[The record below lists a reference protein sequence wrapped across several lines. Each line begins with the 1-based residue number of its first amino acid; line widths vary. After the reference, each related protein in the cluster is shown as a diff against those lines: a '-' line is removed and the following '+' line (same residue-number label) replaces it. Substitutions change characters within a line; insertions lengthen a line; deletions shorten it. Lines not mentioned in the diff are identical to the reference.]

1 MKLFDR
7 KFGKEFMASLP
18 PLPGVYRIFDPQ
30 GALIYVGK
38 AKNLRRRLSQYRNA
52 KRRKKHLKMRKI
64 VTDADRIEFEVCEN
78 ELEACLREAKLIQ
91 ELRPKWN
98 VAGAFYFLYPMVGIR
113 KSGEA
118 VQFCYTTE
126 PEKFSGFQFHGAF
139 RSRSLTRLAFWSMI
153 ELFEYVAHR
162 LPRDKKAII
171 PKYSYVIGFRRFPD
185 SWIPLW
191 ESYFRGESLES
202 MEELVL
208 ALVENA
214 GARRQ
219 PKDIQKLL
227 NGLKIFWRHESL
239 SLRKVIRATAFCDYP
254 VPQRERDVLYVMRR
268 YQTTAPIQGAK
279 NESRYSTSEAR

>member
-18 PLPGVYRIFDPQ
+18 AQPGVYRIFD
-30 GALIYVGK
+30 GNGVLIYIGK

-64 VTDADRIEFEVCEN
+64 VADADRIEFEVCET
-78 ELEACLREAKLIQ
+78 ELDASLKEAKLIQ

-113 KSGEA
+113 KHGET

-153 ELFEYVAHR
+153 ELLEYVSHR
-162 LPRDKKAII
+162 VPRDKKAVI
-171 PKYSYVIGFRRFPD
+171 PKHSYVIGFRRFPD
-185 SWIPLW
+185 SWIPFC
-191 ESYFRGESLES
+191 EQYFRGESLQW
-202 MEELVL
+202 MEELIL

-239 SLRKVIRATAFCDYP
+239 SLRKVIRATQFEQYP

-268 YQTTAPIQGAK
+268 YQAAPIKPGAK
-279 NESRYSTSEAR
+279 NESRHSTSEVC